1 MFPSIHKCSTL
12 AVLVAVIA
20 ATQAARANEIYSP
33 VLAPVA
39 PGPIDGVPPV
49 ARVPGKEY
57 TDALD
62 VTHVPSP
69 HAVQPT
75 QIGMF
80 DGIGGAQDGLRLSD
94 YATNIGGFHI
104 DAQSQVRDVLFE
116 EARDN
121 RVSLI
126 VSTSFDQMLGGGIAL
141 AAERTTGAVQ
151 PFAASTQIV
160 SHPHAGGQLRDVDS
174 IDLWGPEGQPH
185 AAFYS
190 FRDDPNNTSIYTLQ
204 ALAFGFLQ
212 PYLTRGEIA
221 GAIGNTGLTPLIDV
235 DALMVHDI
243 GTGFTPFDGD
253 FGPGDSIMFS
263 IAPIPNPEGGDF
275 YDGGEV
281 WVWEHGQPAQFL
293 NHGGH
298 LWNTA
303 FNVGAA
309 FGVQTE
315 NIDALEAVGVPEPGT
330 AALALCALSCQYIIR
345 RATRKYASQYQA

>member
-1 MFPSIHKCSTL
+1 MSPSIQIRLTL
-12 AVLVAVIA
+12 ALIGAFA
-20 ATQAARANEIYSP
+20 ALASGTFANEIYSP
-33 VLAPVA
+33 VLNPVA
-39 PGPIDGVPPV
+39 PGAVDAVPPV

-57 TDALD
+57 TDVLD
-62 VTHVPSP
+62 MTHVPSP

-75 QIGMF
+75 QVGMF
-80 DGIGGAQDGLRLSD
+80 DGVGGARDGLRLSD
-94 YATNIGGFHI
+94 YATNVGNFHI

-121 RVSLI
+121 RVPLI
-126 VSTSFDQMLGGGIAL
+126 VSTSFDQMLGRDVAL
-141 AAERTTGAVQ
+141 AAERPSGAMQ
-151 PFAASTQIV
+151 PFATRSQIV
-160 SHPHAGGQLRDVDS
+160 SHPHAGGRLRDIDS
-174 IDLWGPEGQPH
+174 VDLWGPEGQPH

-204 ALAFGFLQ
+204 VLAAGFLQ

-221 GAIGNTGLTPLIDV
+221 GAIGNTGLTPFIDV
-235 DALMVHDI
+235 DALMVHDV
-243 GTGFTPFDGD
+243 GTNFSPFDGD
-253 FGPGDSIMFS
+253 FGPGDSVMFS

-281 WVWEHGQPAQFL
+281 WVWEHGQPAHFL

-309 FGVQTE
+309 LGVQTE

-330 AALALCALSCQYIIR
+330 MVLALG
-345 RATRKYASQYQA
+345 ASTWAFISRWRPQRQPQILA

>member
-1 MFPSIHKCSTL
+1 MSTSMENRL
-12 AVLVAVIA
+12 TLSFLIAIVA
-20 ATQAARANEIYSP
+20 ATPATFASEFYSP
-33 VLAPVA
+33 VLNPIAPA
-39 PGPIDGVPPV
+39 GIDAVPPI
-49 ARVPGKEY
+49 ARIPGKEY

-62 VTHVPSP
+62 MTHVPSP

-75 QIGMF
+75 QIGQF
-80 DGIGGAQDGLRLSD
+80 DGVGGAQDGLRLSD
-94 YATNIGGFHI
+94 YATNVGGFHI

-121 RVSLI
+121 QVSLV

-141 AAERTTGAVQ
+141 AAERPSGAVQ
-151 PFAASTQIV
+151 PFASSSQIV
-160 SHPHAGGQLRDVDS
+160 SHPHAGGQLRDIDS
-174 IDLWGPEGQPH
+174 LDLWGPEGQPH

-204 ALAFGFLQ
+204 ALAAGFLQ

-221 GAIGNTGLTPLIDV
+221 GAIGNTGLTPFIDV
-235 DALMVHDI
+235 DALMVHDV
-243 GTGFTPFDGD
+243 GTNFTPFDGH
-253 FGPGDSIMFS
+253 FGPGDSVMFS

-281 WVWEHGQPAQFL
+281 WVWNHGQPAQFL

-309 FGVQTE
+309 LGVQTE
-315 NIDALEAVGVPEPGT
+315 NIDALEAVGIPEPGT
-330 AALALCALSCQYIIR
+330 MVLALCASSLTYMCR
-345 RATRKYASQYQA
+345 RAKRGRLSQFPS